1 MSRPK
6 KSRHVCALPEQ
17 VEFGPR
23 RGQRKNGTPIVMTV
37 DEYEAIRLIDFEGLN
52 QIQCAEHMK
61 VARTTGQK
69 IYNQGK
75 HKLADALI
83 NGKHLRIEGGDFELC
98 NREREGRYCGQCQR
112 EAQGEK
118 EE

>member
-6 KSRHVCALPEQ
+6 KCRHVCALPEE

-23 RGQRKNGTPIVMTV
+23 RGKVKGQAQIVMTV
-37 DEYEAIRLIDFEGLN
+37 DEYEAIRLIDFEGMN
-52 QIQCAEHMK
+52 QIQCAEHMQ

-75 HKLADALI
+75 HKLADALV
-83 NGKHLRIEGGDFELC
+83 NGKNLRIQGGDFELC
-98 NREREGRYCGQCQR
+98 NRDKQGKYCGQCR
-112 EAQGEK
+112 QGK
-118 EE
+118 PEEEC